1 MLKLLPFVLL
11 VFTSAQLFSQVTW
24 NKTYRFLNA
33 TSAHDFFE
41 NQNNQLIVSGST
53 FSSSSSSSREMF
65 LLNVN
70 GSSGDSLQAVQC
82 AGSFSSC
89 GSDRLFIRHLF
100 DNPQGELFSIG
111 ESAFNN
117 VNPILAKHQNGFIP
131 EWKINLLLDT
141 IHYVNEV
148 VTFSDGFVL
157 AGQFSGNDY
166 IVQKRDYQG
175 KKVWS
180 RRIFVS
186 QIGMEPQLVAL
197 ANNQV
202 AILYRDG
209 LNFGTVYLECFDR
222 DGKSLWRKSTNGA
235 YLLGSSA
242 QAPYIYTIESAR
254 TTLGTYILKKY
265 AANTGNLV
273 WESTKEDRNFSASA
287 LVVDAQDQVYIAGTL
302 VTGSGTFFSLAK
314 MDASGKFLWRNHFP
328 DIFFTLFRKIL
339 ITKDQELAVLVSY
352 DNASSIRIAKIKGT
366 GLVSSSHEL
375 NVLNDLQLSPNPV
388 QNSFNVS
395 SDSFT
400 KQKFAYQLSTSSG
413 QKLAQGQINSDQQ
426 NIDVSYFP
434 KGIYFL
440 IFTDE
445 RGQSFARKIIKN

>member
-11 VFTSAQLFSQVTW
+11 VFTSAQLFSQVSW
-24 NKTYRFLNA
+24 NKTYRFLNSTRA
-33 TSAHDFFE
+33 NHFFE
-41 NQNNQLIVSGST
+41 NKNGQFTVTGET
-53 FSSSSSSSREMF
+53 YASSSSESRAIF

-70 GSSGDSLQAVQC
+70 GSTGDSLQANRC
-82 AGSFSSC
+82 NSSSGC
-89 GSDRLFIRHLF
+89 SGDRLFIHHLF
-100 DNPQGELFSIG
+100 ENPQGELFSIG
-111 ESAFNN
+111 QSAFTT
-117 VNPILAKHQNGFIP
+117 NPILGKHQNGLAL
-131 EWKINLLLDT
+131 EWKIDLLIDT

-180 RRIFVS
+180 RRIYVS
-186 QIGMEPQLVAL
+186 RIGMEPQLVAL
-197 ANNQV
+197 SNNQV
-202 AILYRDG
+202 AILYKDG
-209 LNFGTVYLECFDR
+209 LNAGPIYLECFDR

-235 YLLGSSA
+235 YLIGSSA
-242 QAPYIYTIESAR
+242 QAPYVYTLEGSR
-254 TTLGTYILKKY
+254 TAFGTYIIKKY

-314 MDASGKFLWRNHFP
+314 MDAIGKFLWRNHFP
-328 DIFFTLFRKIL
+328 DIFFTLFQKIL
-339 ITKDQELAVLVSY
+339 ITHDQEIAVLVSY

-366 GLVSSSHEL
+366 GLVSSSHNL

-388 QNSFNVS
+388 QNSFTVS

-400 KQKFAYQLSTSSG
+400 NQKFSYQLTTSSG
-413 QKLAQGQINSDQQ
+413 QRLAQGQINSDQQ

-434 KGIYFL
+434 KGIYFF